1 MCLSKF
7 QGMNLKTSVNF
18 PKGGII
24 FTSNSE
30 FSIDQDPEKTFKMS
44 TKLMSETKGK
54 QEMYT
59 MQMDAGHAQTGFA
72 TELIGRVSSSP
83 EKYNADIE
91 MGYLTSKSQQQKF
104 AIRGEL
110 HRVNREVNLKVN
122 NSSFMSTIFV
132 LVNHLW

>member
-1 MCLSKF
+1 
-7 QGMNLKTSVNF
+7 MNLKTSVNF
-18 PKGGII
+18 PKGDII

-44 TKLMSETKGK
+44 TKLMSEKKGK

-72 TELIGRVSSSP
+72 IDLVGRVSSSP
-83 EKYNADIE
+83 EKYHADME
-91 MGYLTSKSQQQKF
+91 MGYLTAKSEQQKF

-110 HRVNREVNLKVN
+110 NKVNREVNLKVIN
-122 NSSFMSTIFV
+122 
-132 LVNHLW
+132 